1 MLRASSDDLVAG
13 VSATRP
19 LAHPEGG
26 GRTGCW
32 RSCRVSGA
40 LGGVVTER

>member
-1 MLRASSDDLVAG
+1 MPRASSDDLVAG

-26 GRTGCW
+26 ENGEYEDGLFLWWEGHPGC
-32 RSCRVSGA
+32 
-40 LGGVVTER
+40 

>member
-1 MLRASSDDLVAG
+1 MLRASTDDLVAG

-26 GRTGCW
+26 GQ
-32 RSCRVSGA
+32 
-40 LGGVVTER
+40 GVVGRVGFRVCWAAL

>member
-26 GRTGCW
+26 GPGGSANKRGKW
-32 RSCRVSGA
+32 RV
-40 LGGVVTER
+40 